1 MVDAGACRGGKGGVL
16 VLFVQVR
23 AKAEPCVLLLSVS
36 DVIVVVTKPARC
48 RIVRVAPIVTVS
60 CKVAVAAV
68 GPEPVHTRRGRR
80 ASTAATSTRD
90 CPRRSVM
97 CGLAAGDLRACRE
110 LENRARAHVQDRAKN
125 SVSDETT
132 LYIRKRV
139 LVTHASEKLASGH
152 LMRGQ

>member
-1 MVDAGACRGGKGGVL
+1 
-16 VLFVQVR
+16 
-23 AKAEPCVLLLSVS
+23 
-36 DVIVVVTKPARC
+36 
-48 RIVRVAPIVTVS
+48 
-60 CKVAVAAV
+60 
-68 GPEPVHTRRGRR
+68 
-80 ASTAATSTRD
+80 
-90 CPRRSVM
+90 M